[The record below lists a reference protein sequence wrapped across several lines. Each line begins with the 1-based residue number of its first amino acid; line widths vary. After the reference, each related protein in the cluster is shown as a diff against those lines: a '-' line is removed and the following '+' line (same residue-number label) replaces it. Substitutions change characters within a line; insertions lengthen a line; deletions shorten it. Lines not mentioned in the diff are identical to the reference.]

1 MAAQTRLPA
10 LILLRA
16 TTLSIAICS
25 SKAHIS
31 HRAGGLTLRA
41 GALAASLVVLPAFAS
56 RAEASDAR
64 AVARDLANR
73 AADAIAHGEVERAE
87 ALLRDAYRTYPAP
100 TIALLR
106 ARTLVRLGRLTEA
119 VSSYEQATATTV
131 DATSPAAFENA
142 VRDARTELA
151 ALRPRVPRLQV
162 TLTDAAAGDVKVSV
176 DGKTLSKDQLG
187 RWLLVDPGSRS
198 VSARRDADT
207 KERRI
212 RLEEGQSMVVDIALS
227 QPSRPAR
234 WLTVG
239 ALGVGVAGLAVG
251 VVSGVLANAASERAY
266 AACPQGRCLENTE
279 GARQLLKFRELR
291 TVSTVGYVSAAAGL
305 SFGGLL
311 LLRGSF
317 DGPTLDVEMDVASPT
332 LAHGGR

>member
-1 MAAQTRLPA
+1 MSCRT
-10 LILLRA
+10 
-16 TTLSIAICS
+16 
-25 SKAHIS
+25 
-31 HRAGGLTLRA
+31 GGLRPSRLAFRSSV
-41 GALAASLVVLPAFAS
+41 LAASLAVLQPFAS
-56 RAEASDAR
+56 RAEAFDAR
-64 AVARDLANR
+64 AVARDMANR

-119 VSSYEQATATTV
+119 VSSYEQATAT
-131 DATSPAAFENA
+131 AISAASPPAFENA
-142 VRDARTELA
+142 VRDARTELT
-151 ALRPRVPRLQV
+151 ALRPRVPRLQI
-162 TLTDAAAGDVKVSV
+162 TLADTAANDVNVSV
-176 DGKTLSKDQLG
+176 DGKALPRDQLG

-198 VSARRDADT
+198 VSARRGT
-207 KERRI
+207 EGKERRVL
-212 RLEEGQSMVVDIALS
+212 LEEGQSTVVDIVLS
-227 QPSRPAR
+227 EPSRPAR

-251 VVSGVLANAASERAY
+251 IVSGVAANAANERAH
-266 AACPQGRCLENTE
+266 AACQQGRCLEDTE
-279 GARQLLKFRELR
+279 GARQLREFRQLR

-317 DGPTLDVEMDVASPT
+317 DGPTVDVEMDVATPA